1 MQEPQGWARKYI
13 PIRNWLSSY
22 ERKDLVPD
30 LVAGITVWGILVPAS
45 MAYAEIAGIPPE
57 AGLVASTLALALYA
71 VFGTS
76 RNLRVAMTSTM
87 AITSAAVVAPLAL
100 GDPAATIELTAGL
113 ALLAGLIL
121 LVAGLAR
128 FGFISDFLS
137 RPVITGFVF
146 GIAMVIVIGQIPKIL
161 GVPGGEGT
169 FFQQLA
175 QLIGNLGLTNPYT
188 LAIGL
193 GAIILILLLKRRYP
207 VIPAALVALV
217 AGILA
222 VVLLDLTQYGVS
234 VVGTI
239 PAGFPM
245 PAIPQVSLA
254 ELPFLLAGAVG
265 ISFIAIGESIG
276 VGRVYAAR
284 HHYEID
290 PDQELVA
297 LGSANIGCGLFQGA
311 TVDATLS
318 STATADGA
326 GGKTQ
331 VSGLFTAA
339 LIFLT
344 VIFLAPLFRNLP
356 NAVLGAVVITAVIGL
371 LDVGALSRY
380 RAMHRT
386 DFWLA
391 VIALFGVIAIGIL
404 EGLVIAVVL
413 SLILLLFRASRPNL
427 AVLGRVPGQEATY
440 GDLGRAPE
448 NEPVPGLLILR
459 VDAPLFFFNANVAR
473 TMILDL
479 VTAGKDL
486 RAVILDIGAS
496 ADLDL
501 TTVDMLR
508 DLVNELRER
517 KIDLI
522 FAHARGSVRERMKI
536 TGLCDQVGDCHIFLS
551 TEAAVQEYHR
561 RFPGTDIT

>member
-188 LAIGL
+188 LAIGV

-254 ELPFLLAGAVG
+254 ELPFLLAGAIG